1 MGQQGSLTRI
11 WAPTGTRPRVV
22 KQQQFISSYIFGAV
36 CPEKNKAA
44 AIASPVANAFSLQFH
59 LDEISYHVEEGE
71 HAVLVMDQA
80 GWHKS
85 GDLNVPDN
93 ISILF
98 LPSYSPELNPQ
109 EQIWE
114 ILKDRYFKN
123 REYESEDQ
131 ITRYICKS
139 WNHWLIDADI
149 KKTCSREWAKYN

>member
-1 MGQQGSLTRI
+1 MTRI
-11 WAPTGTRPRVV
+11 WAPTGTRPRVH

-44 AIASPVANAFSLQFH
+44 AIASPIANTLSFQLH
-59 LDEISYHVEEGE
+59 LDEISYHISEGE

-85 GDLNVPDN
+85 GELNIPDN
-93 ISILF
+93 ISVLF

-123 REYESEDQ
+123 RVYGSEDE
-131 ITRYICKS
+131 ITKDICKA
-139 WNHWLIDADI
+139 WNHWLRDADI
-149 KKTCSREWAKYN
+149 TKTCSREWAKYN